1 MTNPTSA
8 MTNST
13 PAMTKTSPPRPSIK
27 YWVIVPAAG
36 VGSRMN
42 ADRPKQ
48 YLPLSDKTVIEHTLE
63 KLLSYPLFDHLL
75 VGVSVDDQYWE
86 RFPISCNKR
95 VVRFDGGKERVDTV
109 LNGLQLIADRASPD
123 DWVLV
128 HDVAR
133 PCITLNDIDRMVK
146 ALEADDVG
154 GILGVPVADTVKK
167 VVNGG
172 IVNTVDRSS
181 LWRAYT
187 PQMFR
192 YQALYSALENGLN
205 KGVVI
210 TDEASAMEA
219 EGLTP
224 KMIQGSAENIKITQP
239 GDLHLAEI
247 YLSREKDMVTR

>member
-1 MTNPTSA
+1 

-13 PAMTKTSPPRPSIK
+13 QTASSTK

-48 YLPLSDKTVIEHTLE
+48 YLPLINKTVIEHTLG
-63 KLLSYPLFDHLL
+63 KLLEYPLFDCLL
-75 VGVSVDDQYWE
+75 VGISSEDQYWE
-86 RFPISCNKR
+86 QLSISHNDKITR
-95 VVRFDGGKERVDTV
+95 YDGGKERVDTV
-109 LNGLQLIADRASPD
+109 LNGLKSIAGKASAD

-133 PCITLNDIDRMVK
+133 PCISVDDIDRLISE
-146 ALEADDVG
+146 LEASQVG
-154 GILGVPVADTVKK
+154 GILGVPVADTLKK
-167 VVNGG
+167 VVDGC
-172 IVNTVDRSS
+172 IVDTVDRSS

-192 YQALYSALENGLN
+192 YETLLRALENGLG

-210 TDEASAMEA
+210 TDEASAIEA
-219 EGLTP
+219 EGLVP
-224 KMIQGSAENIKITQP
+224 KMIQGSVENIKITQP
-239 GDLHLAEI
+239 GDLELAEV
-247 YLSREKDMVTR
+247 YLSR

>member
-1 MTNPTSA
+1 

-13 PAMTKTSPPRPSIK
+13 KTNSSIK
-27 YWVIVPAAG
+27 YWVIIPAAG

-48 YLPLSDKTVIEHTLE
+48 YLPLINKTVIEHTLD
-63 KLLSYPLFDHLL
+63 KLLGYPLFDRLL
-75 VGVSVDDQYWE
+75 VGISPEDQYWE
-86 RFPISCNKR
+86 RLPVSHSSR
-95 VVRFDGGKERVDTV
+95 VTRYEGGKQRVDTV
-109 LNGLQLIADRASPD
+109 LNGLKSIAGEASSG

-133 PCITLNDIDRMVK
+133 PCILLEDIDRMISE
-146 ALEADDVG
+146 LEESQVG

-167 VVNGG
+167 VVDGS
-172 IVNTVDRSS
+172 IVDTVDRSS

-192 YQALYSALENGLN
+192 YETLLRALENGLA

-210 TDEASAMEA
+210 TDEASAIEA
-219 EGLTP
+219 EGLVP

-239 GDLHLAEI
+239 GDLELAEI
-247 YLSREKDMVTR
+247 YLSR